1 LERFVVTTTVLDLA
15 AGTSV
20 LGSEDIPGCHPAT
33 CRIGLLGL
41 GNVGSAFARLAREA
55 SSSLASRGFTPV
67 VATALVRSVTRE
79 RSAQLSAQIT
89 DDHETFFA
97 EPVDVI
103 VEALGG
109 VEPAYTLVRRALDR
123 GIPVVTANKSLI
135 AAHGDELAR
144 LARRRGTALRYEAAC
159 IAGVPF
165 LGTFERRSL
174 VARASGVTAILNGT
188 SNYILTTMTRG
199 GSFEAAL
206 ADAQR
211 LGYAEPDPSM
221 DVSGADAA
229 EKLTILIRLFGRLL
243 VDPAA
248 IPLDGL
254 ASVEADDI
262 AAAAAFDGAIRPVSR
277 AAWDGTAIRAHVGPA
292 FLTGTHALAR
302 VAGVTNGVVID
313 AERGAQC
320 YIGPGAGPDVT
331 AATLLDDVS
340 EIVTER
346 RVRTPPSD
354 AVSAATA
361 VTRPDSAWFL
371 RLTGTARP
379 SDIADLLGSYGIW
392 CTRLERR
399 GDRVYAL
406 TCHAGQARIHTALDA
421 VQAATGAAAAAFPAL
436 AEEAQS

>member
-1 LERFVVTTTVLDLA
+1 MTTTVLGGVHEVAGVGAVA
-15 AGTSV
+15 AG
-20 LGSEDIPGCHPAT
+20 PAPASQPAV

-41 GNVGSAFARLAREA
+41 GNVGSAFARLTLDAA
-55 SSSLASRGFTPV
+55 ASLAPRGIAPTV
-67 VATALVRSVTRE
+67 SAALVRSIARPRPAHLASRV
-79 RSAQLSAQIT
+79 T
-89 DDHETFFA
+89 DDRDAFFA

-109 VEPAYTLVRRALDR
+109 VEPAFTLVSRALDR

-135 AAHGDELAR
+135 AAHGDALSR
-144 LARRRGTALRYEAAC
+144 LARCRGTALRYEAAC

-188 SNYILTTMTRG
+188 SNYILTTMTGG

-221 DVSGADAA
+221 DLSGADAA
-229 EKLTILIRLFGRLL
+229 EKLAILIRLFGRLL

-248 IPLDGL
+248 VPLDPL

-277 AAWDGTAIRAHVGPA
+277 AAWRGTAIRAHVGPA
-292 FLTGTHALAR
+292 FLPSIHPLAR

-320 YIGPGAGPDVT
+320 YIGPGAGPEVT
-331 AATLLDDVS
+331 AATLLDDVA
-340 EIVTER
+340 EIMTER
-346 RVRTPPSD
+346 QVRTPACDS
-354 AVSAATA
+354 VLAADA
-361 VTRPDSAWFL
+361 VTRPDSGWFL
-371 RLTGTARP
+371 RFTGTARP
-379 SDIADLLGSYGIW
+379 ADVADLLGSYGIW

-399 GDRVYAL
+399 ADRVYAL
-406 TCHAGQARIHTALDA
+406 TCHASVARIHAALDA
-421 VQAATGAAAAAFPAL
+421 VQAATGSTGAVFPAL
-436 AEEAQS
+436 GEEAQW

>member
-1 LERFVVTTTVLDLA
+1 MTTTVLEAA
-15 AGTSV
+15 AGAAAYSSA
-20 LGSEDIPGCHPAT
+20 GAGCTPAA

-41 GNVGSAFARLAREA
+41 GTIGSAFARLSREA
-55 SSSLASRGFTPV
+55 AAPLSARGLAPV
-67 VATALVRSVTRE
+67 IATALVRSTSRPRAAASYVTG
-79 RSAQLSAQIT
+79 IT
-89 DDHETFFA
+89 DSHERFFA
-97 EPVDVI
+97 EPLDIV

-123 GIPVVTANKSLI
+123 GIPVVSANKSLI
-135 AAHGDELAR
+135 AAHGDELSR

-165 LGTFERRSL
+165 LGTFERRAL
-174 VARASGVTAILNGT
+174 VSRASGVKAILNGT
-188 SNYILTTMTRG
+188 SNYILTTLAGSSRG

-221 DVSGADAA
+221 DISGADAA
-229 EKLTILIRLFGRLL
+229 EKLTILIRLFGRLI
-243 VDPAA
+243 VGPAA
-248 IPLDGL
+248 IPLDSL
-254 ASVEADDI
+254 ATIDGDDI

-277 AAWDGTAIRAHVGPA
+277 ASWHGRALRAHVGPV
-292 FLTGTHALAR
+292 FLGGTHPLAR

-346 RVRTPPSD
+346 RVLTPSPEP
-354 AVSAATA
+354 VETA
-361 VTRPDSAWFL
+361 RSVAPPDSGWFL
-371 RLTGTARP
+371 RLDGDARHA
-379 SDIADLLGSYGIW
+379 DVADLLGSYGIW
-392 CTRLERR
+392 CTRLARR
-399 GDRVYAL
+399 DDRAYAL
-406 TCHAGQARIHTALDA
+406 TCHATSGRIQSALDA
-421 VQAATGAAAAAFPAL
+421 LQAATGVAAAAFPAL